1 MSAHYIKSSE
11 LAGLSSA
18 LFVEGKQYK
27 GILDLFIAGILK
39 IWSRSANSVS

>member
-18 LFVEGKQYK
+18 LFVEGKQYE
-27 GILDLFIAGILK
+27 GISDLFIAGILK
-39 IWSRSANSVS
+39 IWSRSANSLS